1 MPIRRQLRDAA
12 KQVLADKGPF
22 RFTVIEVCRVAGL
35 NQTTIYK
42 HFEGRDHIVEV
53 PTGRWLDVIAA

>member
-12 KQVLADKGPF
+12 KQVLADNGPF
-22 RFTVIEVCRVAGL
+22 RFTVIEVCQVAGL
-35 NQTTIYK
+35 SQTTIDK
-42 HFEGRDHIVEV
+42 HFESRDHILEA